1 MIVFFVYQQA
11 LICLLSVLQVLGREE
26 RSLANLLRRYCSVTQ
41 DKTHQTAD
49 WRLRPL
55 PRELQQYARG
65 DVHWLPYLAGRLV
78 AELQARSPSTSGVS
92 CYMMFCYV

>member
-1 MIVFFVYQQA
+1 MFQ
-11 LICLLSVLQVLGREE
+11 CLQVLGREE

-55 PRELQQYARG
+55 PQVLQQYARG

-78 AELQARSPSTSGVS
+78 AELQARSPSTSGVGS
-92 CYMMFCYV
+92 LTLTLCYITFYFC